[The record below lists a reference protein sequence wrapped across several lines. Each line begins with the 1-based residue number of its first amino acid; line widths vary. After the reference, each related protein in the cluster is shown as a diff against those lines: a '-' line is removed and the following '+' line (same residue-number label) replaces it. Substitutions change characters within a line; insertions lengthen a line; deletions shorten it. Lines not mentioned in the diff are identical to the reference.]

1 MMVHPDRRAVAGG
14 LTALAAVTLLSRA
27 SHASPS
33 VDDPVLSTIRAVERR
48 LGARLGVALRD
59 VQTGRT
65 WSHRADERFPMCS
78 TFKVLAAAAILAR
91 VDAGTETLD
100 RRVPVTPADL
110 VPYAP
115 VTEKAVGKSL
125 SLAELCAAAITLSDN
140 AAANLILRALE
151 GPEGLTRF
159 LRGLGDTLTRLDRW
173 EPDLNEATPG
183 DPRDTTTP
191 EAMIADLDRLLL
203 GDALRPASRA
213 QLAAW
218 LSANKTGD
226 TKVRAG
232 VPATW
237 RVGDKTGSGGHGSN
251 NDSGILWPPAMPQP
265 RKPILFAIYMTE
277 TKASLADKNAGM
289 ADIARALVAAVG

>member
-1 MMVHPDRRAVAGG
+1 MVHPDRRAVAGG
-14 LTALAAVTLLSRA
+14 LTALAAATLLPRVG
-27 SHASPS
+27 HAALS
-33 VDDPVLSTIRAVERR
+33 VDHPVLSAIRAVERR
-48 LGARLGVALRD
+48 LGARLGVVLRD
-59 VQTGRT
+59 TQTGQT

-78 TFKVLAAAAILAR
+78 TFKALAAAAILAR

-100 RRVPVTPADL
+100 RAIPVTKADL

-115 VTEKAVGKSL
+115 VAEEAVGKSL
-125 SLAELCAAAITLSDN
+125 TLAELCAAAITLSDN
-140 AAANLILRALE
+140 AAANLILSALD
-151 GPEGLTRF
+151 GPDGLTRF
-159 LRGLGDTLTRLDRW
+159 LRGLGDALTRLDRW

-191 EAMIADLDRLLL
+191 EAMVADLDRLLL

-218 LSANKTGD
+218 LAANKTGD

-251 NDSGILWPPAMPQP
+251 NDVGIFWPPATPQP

-277 TKASLADKNAGM
+277 TKANAADGNAAM
-289 ADIARALVAAVG
+289 AEIARALVAAVN

>member
-1 MMVHPDRRAVAGG
+1 MVHPDRRTVARG
-14 LTALAAVTLLSRA
+14 LTVVAATTLLSGVSRA
-27 SHASPS
+27 APED
-33 VDDPVLSTIRAVERR
+33 VVLTTIRAVEQR
-48 LGARLGVALRD
+48 LGARLGVMLRD
-59 VQTGRT
+59 MQSGRT
-65 WSHRADERFPMCS
+65 WSHRADERFAMCS
-78 TFKVLAAAAILAR
+78 TFKALAAAAILAR
-91 VDAGTETLD
+91 VDAGTEALD
-100 RRVPVTPADL
+100 RRIPVTAADL

-140 AAANLILRALE
+140 AAANLILRGLD

-159 LRGLGDTLTRLDRW
+159 LRGLGDAVTRLDRW
-173 EPDLNEATPG
+173 ETDLNEATPA

-191 EAMIADLDRLLL
+191 AAMIADLERLLL
-203 GDALRPASRA
+203 GDALKPASRA

-237 RVGDKTGSGGHGSN
+237 RVGDKTGSGGHGTN
-251 NDSGILWPPAMPQP
+251 NDVGILWPPATPQA

-277 TKASLADKNAGM
+277 TEAPTPDKNAGM
-289 ADIARALVAAVG
+289 AEIARALVAATG